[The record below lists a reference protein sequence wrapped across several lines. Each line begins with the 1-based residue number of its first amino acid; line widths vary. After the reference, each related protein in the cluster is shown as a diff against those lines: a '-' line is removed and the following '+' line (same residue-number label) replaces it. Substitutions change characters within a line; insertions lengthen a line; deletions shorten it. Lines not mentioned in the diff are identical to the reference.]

1 MLGKINERISVL
13 FDREH
18 TIGHAYFIGL
28 KDNDTIDALSNIFRN
43 KVIPLLQEYFYEDYE
58 KIRLVLADNQV
69 SDEDR
74 QFIIADEVKVN
85 ELFGTNDVDIIDDTK
100 RYLINNNAFEN
111 KEAYIKIYSK

>member
-1 MLGKINERISVL
+1 MLGKINERIAVL

-28 KDNDTIDALSNIFRN
+28 KYDNSIEALSNIFRN

-69 SDEDR
+69 QDEDK
-74 QFIIADEVKVN
+74 QFVIANEVKIN
-85 ELFGTNDVDIIDDTK
+85 ELFGTNDIELIDDSISYKMNPT
-100 RYLINNNAFEN
+100 AFEN